1 MRTPMWLAAVVGG
14 AAGALA
20 IAPAMDA
27 QAPQPQSPQVIN
39 LGRGMYAAIGV
50 MGGRDVRVPQSN
62 TFLIETAAGNVIVD
76 TSGAAGAIA
85 HRRALGAISSAPVK
99 AIVLTHA
106 HGDHTGGVAAWRE
119 AGTEIL
125 VQREHE
131 EFVRYLQ
138 RLQPFMARRNAAQFG
153 IPLAPPASGPA
164 FEPTVRFDDRYPF
177 TVGDVAFELLHTPG
191 ETPDHLTVWIPA
203 FRTAFIGDN
212 YYDSFPNLYT
222 LRGTKPRW
230 ALEYVESLNRV
241 LALEPEL
248 VLPSHGLP
256 IRGRDEI
263 RRRLTRYR
271 DAILFVHD
279 ATVKGMN
286 DGVDLSTLMRQIKL
300 PAPLDIGE
308 SYGRLTWSIRGIW
321 EGYAGWFDGNASTMY
336 GLPGDAYGD
345 IVQMAGGPDAVARR
359 AQQLAESD
367 PIRALRLTDLS
378 LAVNAA
384 HRPSLDARLRAL
396 RVLDERSDNS
406 NERGWLRADIRA
418 IEARLKN

>member
-1 MRTPMWLAAVVGG
+1 MKGPLWLAV
-14 AAGALA
+14 AGSGIACVLA
-20 IAPAMDA
+20 SVMAA
-27 QAPQPQSPQVIN
+27 QAPRPQAPQVIP
-39 LGRGMYAAIGV
+39 LGRGMYAAIGL
-50 MGGRDVRVPQSN
+50 MGGREVRVPQSN

-76 TSGAAGAIA
+76 TSGGAGAVG
-85 HRRALGAISSAPVK
+85 HRLALRAISSAPIK

-106 HGDHTGGVAAWRE
+106 HGDHTGGVSAWKE

-125 VQREHE
+125 VQREHG

-153 IPLAPPASGPA
+153 IPLATQGSAA
-164 FEPTVRFDDRYPF
+164 VFEPTVRFDERYPF
-177 TVGDVAFELLHTPG
+177 TVGDVGFELLHTPG

-203 FRTAFIGDN
+203 FKAAFIGDN
-212 YYDSFPNLYT
+212 YYESFPNLYT

-230 ALEYVESLNRV
+230 ALEYVESLNKV
-241 LALEPEL
+241 LALDPEL

-256 IRGRDEI
+256 IRGRDES

-286 DGVDLSTLMRQIKL
+286 DGIDLSTLMRQIKL
-300 PAPLDIGE
+300 PPSLDIGE
-308 SYGRLTWSIRGIW
+308 SYGKLTWSIRGIY
-321 EGYAGWFDGNASTMY
+321 EGYAGWFDGNVSTMY
-336 GLPGDAYGD
+336 GLPGEGYGE

-359 AQQLAESD
+359 ARQLAESD
-367 PIRALRLTDLS
+367 PVAALRLTDAS

-384 HRPSLDARLRAL
+384 HRPSLEARLQAL
-396 RVLDERSDNS
+396 RVLDARSDNS

-418 IEARLKN
+418 IEVRLKN

>member
-1 MRTPMWLAAVVGG
+1 MTRPLSL
-14 AAGALA
+14 AGAGVACMLVSA
-20 IAPAMDA
+20 TAAQDTQVPA
-27 QAPQPQSPQVIN
+27 PQVIS
-39 LGRGMYAAIGV
+39 LGHGMYAAVGV

-62 TFLIETAAGNVIVD
+62 TFLVETAAGNVIID
-76 TSGAAGAIA
+76 TSGGAGSIA
-85 HRRALGAISSAPVK
+85 HRRALRAISSAPVK

-106 HGDHTGGVAAWRE
+106 HGDHTGGVTLWKE
-119 AGTEIL
+119 TGTDIL
-125 VQREHE
+125 VQREHD

-153 IPLAPPASGPA
+153 IPLAPPTPVPA

-191 ETPDHLTVWIPA
+191 ETPDHLTAWIPA
-203 FRTAFIGDN
+203 FRAAFIGDN

-230 ALEYVESLNRV
+230 ALEYVESLNKV
-241 LALEPEL
+241 LALDAEL

-286 DGVDLSTLMRQIKL
+286 DGIDLSTLMRQIKL
-300 PAPLDIGE
+300 PPHLDIGE
-308 SYGRLTWSIRGIW
+308 SYGKLTWSIRGIY
-321 EGYAGWFDGNASTMY
+321 EGYAGWFDGNVSTMY
-336 GLPGDAYGD
+336 GLPSDAYGD
-345 IVQMAGGPDAVARR
+345 IVEMAGGPDAVARR
-359 AQQLAESD
+359 ARQLAERD
-367 PIRALRLTDLS
+367 PIRALRLTDAS
-378 LAVNAA
+378 LAVDAA
-384 HRPSLDARLRAL
+384 HRASLEVRLQAL
-396 RVLDERSDNS
+396 RVLDARSDNS

-418 IEARLKN
+418 AEARLKP

>member
-1 MRTPMWLAAVVGG
+1 MNGRMSLAVGG
-14 AAGALA
+14 AACVLA
-20 IAPAMDA
+20 SAVAAA
-27 QAPQPQSPQVIN
+27 QAPQSQPQVVS
-39 LGRGMYAAIGV
+39 LGHGMYAAVGA

-62 TFLIETAAGNVIVD
+62 TFLIETAAGNVIID
-76 TSGAAGAIA
+76 TSGGAGAIA
-85 HRRALGAISSAPVK
+85 HRRVLGAISSAPTK

-106 HGDHTGGVAAWRE
+106 HGDHTGGVAAWKQP
-119 AGTEIL
+119 GTEIL
-125 VQREHE
+125 VQREHD

-153 IPLAPPASGPA
+153 IPLAAPASTPA

-203 FRTAFIGDN
+203 FKAAFIGDN

-230 ALEYVESLNRV
+230 ALEYVESLDKV
-241 LALEPEL
+241 LALDPEL

-286 DGVDLSTLMRQIKL
+286 DGVDLSTLMREIKL
-300 PAPLDIGE
+300 PPALDIGE
-308 SYGRLTWSIRGIW
+308 AYGKLTWSIRGIY
-321 EGYAGWFDGNASTMY
+321 EGYAGWFDGNVSTMY
-336 GLPGDAYGD
+336 GLPADAYGD
-345 IVQMAGGPDAVARR
+345 IVQMAGGTDAVARR
-359 AQQLAESD
+359 ARELADSD
-367 PIRALRLTDLS
+367 PVRAVRLTEAS
-378 LAVNAA
+378 LAVDAS
-384 HRPSLDARLRAL
+384 HRPSLQARLQAL
-396 RVLDERSDNS
+396 RVLDARSDNS

-418 IEARLKN
+418 IEARLKD

>member
-1 MRTPMWLAAVVGG
+1 MSLAAGG
-14 AAGALA
+14 VAALLASALA
-20 IAPAMDA
+20 A
-27 QAPQPQSPQVIN
+27 QAPQSQTPQVIN
-39 LGRGMYAAIGV
+39 LGHGIYAAIGV
-50 MGGRDVRVPQSN
+50 LGGREVRVPQSN

-76 TSGAAGAIA
+76 TSGGAGAIA
-85 HRRALGAISSAPVK
+85 HRRALGSISSAPTK

-106 HGDHTGGVAAWRE
+106 HGDHTGGV
-119 AGTEIL
+119 
-125 VQREHE
+125 V
-131 EFVRYLQ
+131 
-138 RLQPFMARRNAAQFG
+138 QPFMARRNAAQFG
-153 IPLAPPASGPA
+153 IPLGPPAPGPA
-164 FEPTVRFDDRYPF
+164 FEPTVRFDERYPF

-203 FRTAFIGDN
+203 FKVAFIGDN

-230 ALEYVESLNRV
+230 ALEYVESLNKV
-241 LALEPEL
+241 LALDPEL

-300 PAPLDIGE
+300 PPALDIGE
-308 SYGRLTWSIRGIW
+308 SYGKLTWSIRGIY
-321 EGYAGWFDGNASTMY
+321 EGYAGWFDGNVSTMY

-345 IVQMAGGPDAVARR
+345 IVQMAGGADAVARR

-367 PIRALRLTDLS
+367 PVRALRLTDAS
-378 LAVNAA
+378 LAVDAA
-384 HRPSLDARLRAL
+384 HRPSLEARLMAL
-396 RVLDERSDNS
+396 RVLDARSDNS

>member
-1 MRTPMWLAAVVGG
+1 MWTRTWLAAVIGG
-14 AAGALA
+14 VAWALA
-20 IAPAMDA
+20 PAGRA
-27 QAPQPQSPQVIN
+27 QAPQPQAPQVIN
-39 LGRGMYAAIGV
+39 LGHGMYAAVGV

-76 TSGAAGAIA
+76 TSGGAGAVA
-85 HRRALGAISSAPVK
+85 HRRALGAISSAPIK

-106 HGDHTGGVAAWRE
+106 HGDHTGGVTAWRE
-119 AGTEIL
+119 DGTEIL
-125 VQREHE
+125 VQREHD

-153 IPLAPPASGPA
+153 IPLAPVSAPA

-203 FRTAFIGDN
+203 FKAAFVGDN

-230 ALEYVESLNRV
+230 ALEYVESLNKV

-248 VLPSHGLP
+248 VLPSHGMPL
-256 IRGRDEI
+256 RGRDEI

-286 DGVDLSTLMRQIKL
+286 DGVDLSTLMRQIAL
-300 PAPLDIGE
+300 PPALDIGE
-308 SYGRLTWSIRGIW
+308 SYGKLTWSIRGIY

-336 GLPGDAYGD
+336 GLPGDVYGD
-345 IVQMAGGPDAVARR
+345 LVQMAGGPDAVAHR

-367 PIRALRLTDLS
+367 PVRALRLTDVS

-384 HRPSLDARLRAL
+384 HRPSLTARLQAL
-396 RVLDERSDNS
+396 RLLDAQSDNS

-418 IEARLKN
+418 IEARLKD

>member
-1 MRTPMWLAAVVGG
+1 MTGPMSLAAGG
-14 AAGALA
+14 VAALLA
-20 IAPAMDA
+20 SAVAA
-27 QAPQPQSPQVIN
+27 QARQSQTPQVIN
-39 LGRGMYAAIGV
+39 LGHGIYAAIGV
-50 MGGRDVRVPQSN
+50 LGGREVRVPQSN

-76 TSGAAGAIA
+76 TSGGTGAIA
-85 HRRALGAISSAPVK
+85 HRRALGSISSAPTK

-106 HGDHTGGVAAWRE
+106 HGDHTGGVAAWKQT
-119 AGTEIL
+119 GTEIL
-125 VQREHE
+125 VQREHD

-153 IPLAPPASGPA
+153 IPLGPPAPGPA
-164 FEPTVRFDDRYPF
+164 FEPTVRFDERYPF

-203 FRTAFIGDN
+203 FKVAFIGDN

-230 ALEYVESLNRV
+230 ALEYVESLNKV
-241 LALEPEL
+241 LALDPEL

-300 PAPLDIGE
+300 PPALDIGE
-308 SYGRLTWSIRGIW
+308 SYGKLTWSIRGIY
-321 EGYAGWFDGNASTMY
+321 EGYAGWFDGNVSTMY

-345 IVQMAGGPDAVARR
+345 IVQMAGGADAVARR

-367 PIRALRLTDLS
+367 PVRALRLTDAS
-378 LAVNAA
+378 LAVDAA
-384 HRPSLDARLRAL
+384 HRPSLEARLMAL
-396 RVLDERSDNS
+396 RVLDARSDNS